1 MIWFRRRLWKTSV
14 CGHCIVLQSS
24 QISIARLNNTSSTAY
39 LVSCGRCIAA
49 QTHRFSGEQ
58 QFCVWSIFA
67 SPFILHFHYESKVR
81 TKLVR
86 SLLWSEG
93 AAYFRTRK
101 SWLHKQRRPF
111 LQCIAANECCSR
123 FSIDAAWEWTHRA
136 RIWEGQPSNRD
147 RINALHE
154 LVCL

>member
-1 MIWFRRRLWKTSV
+1 MICCRRGLWITSV
-14 CGHCIVLQSS
+14 CGHCIALQSS
-24 QISIARLNNTSSTAY
+24 QISIARHNNTSSTTY

-49 QTHRFSGEQ
+49 QTHRFSGKL
-58 QFCVWSIFA
+58 QFCVWSTFA
-67 SPFILHFHYESKVR
+67 SPFILRFHYESKVR

-111 LQCIAANECCSR
+111 LQCIAANECCSP
-123 FSIDAAWEWTHRA
+123 FSIDAAYE
-136 RIWEGQPSNRD
+136 
-147 RINALHE
+147 
-154 LVCL
+154 